1 MDLASL
7 TRKAQDALSSQ
18 DSFNNVVKLDF
29 GSVGKLLLDGVN
41 GKASNEDGNADA
53 TVTVSW
59 DDFVNLA
66 KGQLDPTMALMRG
79 KLTVDGDMSVIMKLQ
94 GLISKFA

>member
-79 KLTVDGDMSVIMKLQ
+79 KLKVDGDMSVIMKLQ

>member
-79 KLTVDGDMSVIMKLQ
+79 KLKVDGDMSVIMKLQ
-94 GLISKFA
+94 GLISRFA

>member
-18 DSFNNVVKLDF
+18 NSFNNVVKLDF

-41 GKASNEDGNADA
+41 SKASNEDGNADA

-79 KLTVDGDMSVIMKLQ
+79 KLKVDGDMSVIMKLQ